1 MVMNVA
7 TVNEFIA
14 WFEGNEKLFEQLA
27 MSLMLLST
35 WQGLSRATNSFS
47 IAPRESEAHTA
58 KPVVRI
64 NISPFIFLNQRKSA
78 MQTAPGQI
86 KFCLMEMNCMNFWNI
101 GD

>member
-27 MSLMLLST
+27 ISLTSGRV
-35 WQGLSRATNSFS
+35 WQGLSRAISSLS
-47 IAPRESEAHTA
+47 IAPKESEAHTDKA
-58 KPVVRI
+58 VARI
-64 NISPFIFLNQRKSA
+64 NVNPRIFLNQRKNST
-78 MQTAPGQI
+78 QTIPGQI

-101 GD
+101 RD